1 MILSIEQVIGY
12 FDSNSDI
19 DIRSVVDDDKKDVGN
34 INFSHEKFY
43 GNEIKLFDDL
53 HIASIINNNKIFI
66 YNISKAL
73 FPWRCADEQFRSSTI
88 TSIFN
93 LSLPFTPTCNCGL
106 FFDKDTSILTISV
119 SSNKGILHFIT
130 ILVSGKYEYSLS
142 IQSTRTLNT
151 DLPDLKFI
159 TPLTNTLLFINSES
173 GFFGAILCNKTTTGD
188 FSPLFSIEDLSTKV
202 LDVSAFLIVKR
213 VVINRDTEH
222 IYLITFSQKNKD
234 LSLLLVVINLSKKSV
249 CVTFIDRASGFPTMD
264 GFVNNPILSL
274 VNDTDVFLI
283 LINNTIY
290 LYRIVN
296 LEDFSSKKEMNL
308 KYVRHFDL
316 RFEQNKEDRSVFS
329 TQIFCSKS
337 DIYVARVVIPDNA
350 CSYDT
355 YLPVYEVQK
364 ICLEDSISNTTMNTD
379 NMDDPEI
386 IWSQGA
392 QMVYYDGIDYDK
404 LKFRMGLSN
413 VEFSDVDNLT
423 SSIFSII
430 FKECPSKIV
439 LDMAFLRYLKLLK
452 NIILLNFKAEPQKKL
467 LDALNSTNRIEG
479 LAVLIRTIY
488 LNFEDQ
494 LIESSFEGHCENKFD
509 REKIFCLVAPFILFI
524 NYFKAIGSCCIRI
537 FSNRDEIFILSPIS
551 ISTISNL
558 SEWGF
563 NGISLN
569 PYKKYSSFYLPFD
582 IIGHYLEFKYILWT
596 FMCKVKNCSVKR
608 HILDL
613 FDLYSRRGVECKAIV
628 LSIIMELSELL
639 SNKIKFLNKIN
650 CIYPQKSDLLYD
662 ISMMHYDAWM
672 QQFTPD
678 QFNDI
683 IQDINES
690 IIYISLR
697 NGDFVLSFAEKTLK
711 ANLSSDFHQL
721 SDRDFC
727 YNRDMETSN
736 LEFTE
741 LIKIKNV
748 IFILDIYLNT
758 TKGVLKY
765 FIWKQI
771 TQSANSGRSCG
782 FELTSKLFYEEVSF
796 LNVGKYMTSCKPG
809 LIYYNGMLENNFLS
823 VNCER
828 GPDHILLIDQIYK
841 IYKYYSS
848 ICKFFASDFFFDS
861 TAKLLSTYIR
871 SSSLFWESFL
881 DDFCYKFAKYE
892 ENIQQVDLIYDYI
905 EDHIFNGCL
914 SHNLARYIFHLI
926 KLIPYKKNTSHL
938 SHLILNKFLSD
949 IHLVDEVIELIKPE
963 VNEDQLFMIK
973 GLSSR
978 NNKIIYFVSLV
989 FKLFDQ
995 SINRVYYNSIYINLL
1010 EISINI
1016 FCTPIIDCSPNQ
1028 KMLINHMHRKYLIQ
1042 YIYLEDN
1049 ISYEKMANLINKSLV
1064 CCDSKYEKMLFLTT
1078 LWVKHYLS
1086 IKARYDGEGFHAIS
1100 SAISGFDADEFYSL
1114 LIKIFWKKLKQFRKI
1129 NIAASS
1135 ELPQTVIFITQAIY
1149 NFFLNNWKKEK
1160 RHQEIFTLAY
1170 INSLARYHELISSTD
1185 RMEIVFPYNWYEFIC
1200 RYESQEMDSL
1210 HIFGEVFESLRGLF
1224 NYMNFNHQITNVS
1237 ESLNVIISSLNTY
1250 SIYSKIHISKESSN
1264 QRHAGNSICIPN
1276 FFFDIELPIMDFR
1289 EKCTLETNLTVTYL
1303 PSPAY
1308 ISYLKWYLIGVR
1320 RLFIQSSLGIEL
1332 YQYFNHYGKYLDNY
1346 KFYLEQNGV
1355 YFKSV
1360 FNLQLPGSENLA
1372 NFLSISMNEVIYYLI
1387 LHGHFETSYRL
1398 IEVAS
1403 QFLEAYDQVLPLNG
1417 GLVALSNPLLKARS
1431 ESMYKTIGFWL
1442 FTYCLYLSNNTNY
1455 LNSLIDCDG
1464 FLLKTKG
1471 GMKKHSF
1478 DSSGLK
1484 ITTLEN
1490 IVLKSIMHRNSSIS
1504 NGVDYSSFDANVN
1517 FWNLLL
1523 GRLGDSPY
1531 FLHGVFISILISRTF
1546 YSTDGSIGSTFISSL
1561 PNELLRIYNDPEYL
1575 VNVVRGYP
1583 ISNNSKLNVFMKVIE
1598 DLINFNFIEDT
1609 LMLITV
1615 LNNQVELPIYFIAKI
1630 RYMIRLFDKIN
1641 ESNFSK
1647 KLESIMLQ

>member
-43 GNEIKLFDDL
+43 GNEIKLFNDL

-73 FPWRCADEQFRSSTI
+73 FPWRCVDEQIRSSI
-88 TSIFN
+88 KSIFN

-119 SSNKGILHFIT
+119 SSNKGILHFIS

-142 IQSTRTLNT
+142 IKSTRTLNT

-159 TPLTNTLLFINSES
+159 TPLTNTTLFINSES

-188 FSPLFSIEDLSTKV
+188 FSPLFSIEDLSSKT

-213 VVINRDTEH
+213 VVINKDTEH

-234 LSLLLVVINLSKKSV
+234 LSLLLVAINLSRKNV
-249 CVTFIDRASGFPTMD
+249 CITFIDRVSEFPTMD
-264 GFVNNPILSL
+264 GFVENPILSL
-274 VNDTDVFLI
+274 VNDTDLFLI

-308 KYVRHFDL
+308 NYVRYFDL
-316 RFEQNKEDRSVFS
+316 SFVQNKQDISVFS

-337 DIYVARVVIPDNA
+337 DIYVARAVIPDNA
-350 CSYDT
+350 CSYDV

-364 ICLEDSISNTTMNTD
+364 ICLEGSISNTTMNTD
-379 NMDDPEI
+379 NMDDPKT

-392 QMVYYDGIDYDK
+392 QIVYYDGIDYDK
-404 LKFRMGLSN
+404 LKFRMGLGN
-413 VEFSDVDNLT
+413 VEFSDVDGIT
-423 SSIFSII
+423 SSLFSII

-452 NIILLNFKAEPQKKL
+452 NIILLNFKADPQKRL
-467 LDALNSTNRIEG
+467 LDALNSTTRIEG
-479 LAVLIRTIY
+479 LAVLIREIY

-494 LIESSFEGHCENKFD
+494 LIKSSFEGHCENKLD
-509 REKIFCLVAPFILFI
+509 HEKIFCLVAPFILFI
-524 NYFKAIGSCCIRI
+524 NYFKVIGSCCIRI
-537 FSNRDEIFILSPIS
+537 FSNKDEIFILSPIS

-563 NGISLN
+563 NSISSLN
-569 PYKKYSSFYLPFD
+569 SYKKYSSFYLPFD
-582 IIGHYLEFKYILWT
+582 IIGHYLEFKYILWM
-596 FMCKVKNCSVKR
+596 FICKVKNGSVRR

-613 FDLYSRRGVECKAIV
+613 FDLYSKRGVECKAII

-639 SNKIKFLNKIN
+639 SNKIKFLNQIN
-650 CIYPQKSDLLYD
+650 CIYPQKSDFLYD
-662 ISMMHYDAWM
+662 ISLMHYDAWM

-683 IQDINES
+683 IQGINES

-697 NGDFVLSFAEKTLK
+697 HGNFMLSFAEKTLK
-711 ANLSSDFHQL
+711 ENLSSDFHQL
-721 SDRDFC
+721 SDRDFW
-727 YNRDMETSN
+727 YKRDMEKLN

-748 IFILDIYLNT
+748 IFVLDIYLKT
-758 TKGVLKY
+758 AKGVLKY

-771 TQSANSGRSCG
+771 TQSANSGRGCG
-782 FELTSKLFYEEVSF
+782 FEFTSKLFYEGVSF
-796 LNVGKYMTSCKPG
+796 LNVGKYMTSCKPS

-823 VNCER
+823 VDCER
-828 GPDHILLIDQIYK
+828 GTPNHILLIDQIYK
-841 IYKYYSS
+841 IYMYYSS
-848 ICKFFASDFFFDS
+848 IYKFFSSDFFFDS
-861 TAKLLSTYIR
+861 TAKLLSNYIR
-871 SSSLFWESFL
+871 SSCIFWESFL
-881 DDFCYKFAKYE
+881 DEFCYKFAKYE

-905 EDHIFNGCL
+905 EDHIYNGCL

-926 KLIPYKKNTSHL
+926 KLIPYKKNISHL
-938 SHLILNKFLSD
+938 THLILNKFLSD
-949 IHLVDEVIELIKPE
+949 INLVDEVIELIKPE
-963 VNEDQLFMIK
+963 I
-973 GLSSR
+973 
-978 NNKIIYFVSLV
+978 
-989 FKLFDQ
+989 
-995 SINRVYYNSIYINLL
+995 
-1010 EISINI
+1010 
-1016 FCTPIIDCSPNQ
+1016 
-1028 KMLINHMHRKYLIQ
+1028 
-1042 YIYLEDN
+1042 
-1049 ISYEKMANLINKSLV
+1049 
-1064 CCDSKYEKMLFLTT
+1064 
-1078 LWVKHYLS
+1078 
-1086 IKARYDGEGFHAIS
+1086 
-1100 SAISGFDADEFYSL
+1100 DEFYSL

-1129 NIAASS
+1129 NIATSS

-1149 NFFLNNWKKEK
+1149 NFFLKNWKKEK

-1170 INSLARYHELISSTD
+1170 INSLARYHELISSVD
-1185 RMEIVFPYNWYEFIC
+1185 IMEIVFPYNWYEFIC

-1210 HIFGEVFESLRGLF
+1210 YIFGEVFDSLSGLF

-1250 SIYSKIHISKESSN
+1250 TIYSEIHISKGSSN
-1264 QRHAGNSICIPN
+1264 QRHVGNSICIPN
-1276 FFFDIELPIMDFR
+1276 FFFDIELPIIDFK
-1289 EKCTLETNLTVTYL
+1289 EKCTLETNQTVAYL

-1308 ISYLKWYLIGVR
+1308 ISYLKWYFIGVR
-1320 RLFIQSSLGIEL
+1320 KLFIQSSLGIEL
-1332 YQYFNHYGKYLDNY
+1332 YQYFNHYGKYLDKY

-1360 FNLQLPGSENLA
+1360 FNLQLPGSETPA
-1372 NFLSISMNEVIYYLI
+1372 NFSSISMNEVIYYLI
-1387 LHGHFETSYRL
+1387 LNGHFETSYRL
-1398 IEVAS
+1398 IDVAS
-1403 QFLEAYDQVLPLNG
+1403 QFLEAYDQVLPLKG
-1417 GLVALSNPLLKARS
+1417 GLVALSNPLLKARL

-1442 FTYCLYLSNNTNY
+1442 FTFCLYLSNSTNY
-1455 LNSLIDCDG
+1455 LNSLIDGDG

-1471 GMKKHSF
+1471 SMKKHSF

-1484 ITTLEN
+1484 ITTLDN

-1504 NGVDYSSFDANVN
+1504 NGVDYSSFNANVN

-1523 GRLGDSPY
+1523 DRLGDSPY
-1531 FLHGVFISILISRTF
+1531 FLRGVFISLLISQTF
-1546 YSTDGSIGSTFISSL
+1546 YSTDGSMGSSFISSL
-1561 PNELLRIYNDPEYL
+1561 PNELLRIYSDPEYL

-1583 ISNNSKLNVFMKVIE
+1583 ISNSSKLNVFMEIVE
-1598 DLINFNFIEDT
+1598 DLINFNLIEDT

-1615 LNNQVELPIYFIAKI
+1615 LNNQVELPMYFIAKI
-1630 RYMIRLFDKIN
+1630 RYMIRLFDRMN

-1647 KLESIMLQ
+1647 KLESIVLQ